1 MALRPKRPVLCVF
14 DSGLTGIVL
23 SQSLVDELGLCERV
37 PQSPPPSGG
46 RGAAGGGRGLRSLQL
61 SLLTEGGRRVELR
74 SGVEDSPLFY
84 AQAIRL
90 NWFSDAN
97 GVQSESAGPHVVAIG
112 QCVLA
117 QGVLTVDGPQRRA
130 TWTVPQSAQ
139 VLPGIAER
147 GV

>member
-1 MALRPKRPVLCVF
+1 MLCVF

-23 SQSLVDELGLCERV
+23 SQSLVDELGLGERV
-37 PQSPPPSGG
+37 SKSPPPSGG

-61 SLLTEGGRRVELR
+61 SLLTEGGGRVELR

-139 VLPGIAER
+139 VLPER

>member
-1 MALRPKRPVLCVF
+1 MLCVF

-23 SQSLVDELGLCERV
+23 SQSLVDELGLGERV
-37 PQSPPPSGG
+37 SKSPPPSGG

-61 SLLTEGGRRVELR
+61 SLLTEGGGRVELR

-97 GVQSESAGPHVVAIG
+97 GVQSENAGPHVVAIG
-112 QCVLA
+112 QYVLA

-139 VLPGIAER
+139 VLPER

>member
-1 MALRPKRPVLCVF
+1 LPGVALRSKRPLLCVF

-23 SQSLVDELGLCERV
+23 SQSLVDELGLGERV
-37 PQSPPPSGG
+37 PKTPPPSGG
-46 RGAAGGGRGLRSLQL
+46 RGAAGGRGLRSLQL
-61 SLLTEGGRRVELR
+61 ALHTEGGGRLELR

-139 VLPGIAER
+139 VLPER

>member
-1 MALRPKRPVLCVF
+1 MLCVF

-23 SQSLVDELGLCERV
+23 SQSLVDELGLGERV
-37 PQSPPPSGG
+37 SKSPPPSGG

-61 SLLTEGGRRVELR
+61 SLLTEGGGRVELR

-97 GVQSESAGPHVVAIG
+97 GVQSENAGPHVVAIG

-139 VLPGIAER
+139 VLPER